1 MIQDNFKIYDRSDK
15 GEQLAVSAHN
25 NSFSKKNDAEGRDC
39 KHRNSNG
46 WCSKTRRQCPLFNF
60 VFINH

>member
-1 MIQDNFKIYDRSDK
+1 MIPDNFKIYDRSDK
-15 GEQLAVSAHN
+15 KERLVVFSHN
-25 NSFSKKNDAEGRDC
+25 SLLNKKNDTEGRNC

-46 WCSKTRRQCPLFNF
+46 WCSKTLRQCPLFNF

>member
-1 MIQDNFKIYDRSDK
+1 MIQDNLKIFDRPDK
-15 GEQLAVSAHN
+15 KEQLAVFLHN
-25 NSFSKKNDAEGRDC
+25 SLFSKKNYTERRNC